1 MRKYWTVFFISFLFW
16 SQCFNAMTIEDCNK
30 KIAVAVEALN
40 KKEHAKSLEI
50 LNQIQKIAH
59 DNQWYK
65 QEFLAVNNIGANYY
79 MMLDYGEALDRYLE
93 AYKIALAHL
102 DNSSEMIVLNNIA
115 ILYSKEK
122 KYNKAEEYFNK
133 AFDIAKTKNDSAKIA
148 IYAINL
154 AVANNEKKDVEQ
166 ALKFLKIATKYNKQK
181 KVNPII
187 KHSYIDYLV
196 LKQNYNEAEKE
207 SLLLLPQLNTK
218 ESEDNRISLLLK
230 LSKIYENKNA
240 FDKAIEYLNLA
251 SKDNKNLEIK
261 EDLYMQ
267 YVDLYK
273 RNNLPEKALLYKDSI
288 LLTRDSLNQI
298 KNGKLFENS
307 RIKFELENS
316 QKQLSDSL
324 YSLKKERII
333 FLIFLCLAI
342 FLIVIFIWALR
353 NSRLRHQQQKILEE
367 RTKEVNLLELEK
379 EKNEILLLEKEL
391 EEKETR
397 RLFEEEKLKNE
408 IESKNRKLATKALY
422 LSTRNGLIE
431 ELVSA
436 LSKQVNNPT
445 DQDLKS
451 YIQQLQQHL
460 RQENEYDSFFSHF
473 EEINQH
479 FLINLKNKH
488 PELNANDIRFLSYVY
503 MNLSNKEI
511 SSLLN
516 ITLEACRKRKERI
529 SKKMNLAESS
539 DLYNYITTS

>member
-1 MRKYWTVFFISFLFW
+1 MRKYFYVLFISFLCL
-16 SQCFNAMTIEDCNK
+16 SQSLNAMTIEDCDK
-30 KIAVAVEALN
+30 KIAIAVLALN

-50 LNQIQKIAH
+50 LNEIQKIAH
-59 DNQWYK
+59 DNKWYK

-79 MMLDYGEALDRYLE
+79 MMLDYGEALDHYLE
-93 AYKIALAHL
+93 AYKIALANL
-102 DNSSEMIVLNNIA
+102 DDSSEMIVLNNIA

-133 AFDIAKTKNDSAKIA
+133 AFDIAKTRNDSAKIA
-148 IYAINL
+148 IYALNL
-154 AVANNEKKDVEQ
+154 AVANNEKKNPEQ
-166 ALKFLKIATKYNKQK
+166 SFRFLKIASKYNTQK
-181 KVNPII
+181 KITSII
-187 KHSYIDYLV
+187 KHSYVDYLL
-196 LKQNYNEAEKE
+196 LKNNYDEAEKE
-207 SLLLLPQLNTK
+207 SLQLLPLLTEK

-230 LSKIYENKNA
+230 LSKIYENKNNIN
-240 FDKAIEYLNLA
+240 KALDYINLA
-251 SKDNKNLEIK
+251 NRQNKNLELK
-261 EDLYMQ
+261 EDLYNQ

-273 RNNLPEKALLYKDSI
+273 KSNQMDKAMLYKDSI
-288 LLTRDSLNQI
+288 LTTRDSLNQI

-316 QKQLSDSL
+316 QKQLSDSQS
-324 YSLKKERII
+324 SLKKERII
-333 FLIFLCLAI
+333 FLIFLCLAV

-353 NSRLRHQQQKILEE
+353 SSRLRHQQQKILEE
-367 RTKEVNLLELEK
+367 RNKEITNLELDK
-379 EKNEILLLEKEL
+379 EKSEKLLLEKEL
-391 EEKETR
+391 KEKETR
-397 RLFEEEKLKNE
+397 RLLEEEKLKNE

-422 LSTRNGLIE
+422 LSTRNTLIE
-431 ELVSA
+431 ELVAA

-445 DQDLKS
+445 DRDLKT
-451 YIQQLQQHL
+451 YIHQLQQHL

-529 SKKMNLAESS
+529 AKKMNLTESS
-539 DLYNYITTS
+539 DLYSYITSS

>member
-1 MRKYWTVFFISFLFW
+1 MRKYWTVFFVSFLFLG
-16 SQCFNAMTIEDCNK
+16 QTFNAMTIEDCNK

-40 KKEHAKSLEI
+40 KKEHVKSLEI
-50 LNQIQKIAH
+50 LNLIQKVAH
-59 DNQWYK
+59 DNQWHK
-65 QEFLAVNNIGANYY
+65 QEFLAINNIGANYY

-93 AYKIALAHL
+93 AYKIALTHL

-133 AFDIAKTKNDSAKIA
+133 AFDIAKTNNDSTKIA

-154 AVANNEKKDVEQ
+154 AVANNERKAPEQ
-166 ALKFLKIATKYNKQK
+166 SIKFLKIALRYNKQK
-181 KVNPII
+181 KLAPVI

-196 LKQNYNEAEKE
+196 LKQNYNEAERE
-207 SLLLLPQLNTK
+207 SLQLLPQLNNK
-218 ESEDNRISLLLK
+218 ESEDNKISLLLK
-230 LSKIYENKNA
+230 LSRIYDHKNN
-240 FDKAIEYLNLA
+240 FDKAINYLNLA
-251 SKDNKNLEIK
+251 SKENKNLEIK
-261 EDLYMQ
+261 EDLYNQ
-267 YVDLYK
+267 YVDLYQK
-273 RNNLPEKALLYKDSI
+273 NHQPEQALLYKDSI
-288 LLTRDSLNQI
+288 ILTHDALNQI

-316 QKQLSDSL
+316 QKQLSDSQS
-324 YSLKKERII
+324 SLKKERLI
-333 FLIFLCLAI
+333 FITFLCLAI
-342 FLIVIFIWALR
+342 FLIIIFIWALR
-353 NSRLRHQQQKILEE
+353 NSKLRHQQQKDLEE
-367 RTKEVNLLELEK
+367 RSKEINLLELEK

-431 ELVSA
+431 ELVAA
-436 LSKQVNNPT
+436 LSKQVNNPS
-445 DQDLKS
+445 DLDLKS

-529 SKKMNLAESS
+529 SKKMNLTESS
-539 DLYNYITTS
+539 DLYNYITMS